1 MGKKTTGSTPA
12 TQVLHRFSIS
22 FCEHHFTHDPAA
34 HSFGQEAAHALGS
47 PPEQVFKT
55 LVFAVTGLRAHQG
68 LAVGVVPASGS
79 LHLKSAAAAL
89 GYKKATMATPA
100 QAERASGY
108 VTGGVSPFG
117 QRTRLPTLADSSI
130 EGWDSIYVSGGRRG
144 FILSL
149 APADLVRACDAL
161 VAPIAEGAP

>member
-12 TQVLHRFSIS
+12 TQVLHRLGIG

-34 HSFGQEAAHALGS
+34 HSFAQEAAGALGS
-47 PPEQVFKT
+47 PPQQVYKT
-55 LVFAVTGLRAHQG
+55 LVFTVAGLRAHHG
-68 LAVGVVPASGS
+68 LAVGVVPASSS

-117 QRTRLPTLADSSI
+117 QRTRLPTLVDASI

-161 VAPIAEGAP
+161 VAPIADGAP